1 MEKLEKILQNF
12 MSVFYK
18 FNIQNRVTG
27 ILVVSLIMLLPHT
40 LGLDKITNY
49 TDSLILLNI
58 ILTFSVIAELRK
70 FNVESQIMFN
80 TITQS
85 DAQIEKNSVDMADI
99 QNRFNLMVKEIVKYR
114 KSNNKAIE
122 EIKVFL
128 SNMKDGEFGKQL
140 NYQSHNHYL
149 NELREVL
156 NSTSKELNNSFELI
170 IQEFENFADGKFD
183 SQVELSSRGSFGKI
197 QESMN
202 NFSKT
207 ISSIQEAI
215 FLVAEA
221 AQKGELTNR
230 LFAGKY
236 HGSVITIVNDLNRVL
251 EIFDSNFKEISDF
264 MYNISKGNLTYK
276 MKGEHEGDYRR
287 MKDSIEET
295 VKVLNNVIAKT
306 IETTVGVGSGIETI
320 SDATENIINSSQT
333 VSTAINESSILTTD
347 MFDSIKRSRDIIVK
361 TEEIA
366 KSVASIADD
375 GGEAVVEA
383 VQAMK
388 TVSNNIT
395 LIEDISFQTNLL
407 ALNAAIEA
415 ARAGETGK
423 GFAVVAV
430 EVRKLAENS
439 QKAAGEITGV
449 IKEGLVTSQRAGKL
463 IGEIVPKIK
472 ETTSMIHNVSDMS
485 LTQNDK
491 MQKIDSAITQIESD
505 MNINADATG
514 QLSVSIDELHDKS
527 NQLKDLM
534 VFFKVDK
541 NSSVDLDTLSNQSSD
556 DMMFDLDLDLDL
568 ATNNEEITIE
578 NSNDEEEMLL
588 F

>member
-1 MEKLEKILQNF
+1 M
-12 MSVFYK
+12 V
-18 FNIQNRVTG
+18 
-27 ILVVSLIMLLPHT
+27 PHT
-40 LGLDKITNY
+40 LGLAKITNY

-58 ILTFSVIAELRK
+58 ILTFSVITELRK
-70 FNVESQIMFN
+70 FNIESQIMFN

-85 DAQIEKNSVDMADI
+85 DAEIEKHSVDMADI
-99 QNRFNLMVKEIVKYR
+99 QNRFRSMVDEIIQYR
-114 KSNNKAIE
+114 DSNNQVIE

-128 SNMKDGEFGKQL
+128 SNMKEGEFGKQL

-156 NSTSKELNNSFELI
+156 NSTSSELNNSFELI
-170 IQEFENFADGKFD
+170 NQEFENFADGKFD
-183 SQVELSSRGSFGKI
+183 SKVELSSRGSFGKI

-264 MYNISKGNLTYK
+264 MYNISKGNLTYE

-306 IETTVGVGSGIETI
+306 IETTDGVGSGIETI

-347 MFDSIKRSRDIIVK
+347 MFESIKRSRDIIVK

-439 QKAAGEITGV
+439 QKAAGEITAV
-449 IKEGLVTSQRAGKL
+449 IKEGLITSQRAGKL

-491 MQKIDSAITQIESD
+491 MQKIDSAITLIESD

-527 NQLKDLM
+527 NQLKDLI

-541 NSSVDLDTLSNQSSD
+541 NSS
-556 DMMFDLDLDLDL
+556 LDLDL
-568 ATNNEEITIE
+568 ATNNEDITIE
-578 NSNDEEEMLL
+578 NSNDEDEMLL

>member
-1 MEKLEKILQNF
+1 MQKLENRLQKLMKI
-12 MSVFYK
+12 FYK
-18 FNIQNRVTG
+18 INIQNRVTAIMILSLLMMIPHFVHFSG
-27 ILVVSLIMLLPHT
+27 ELIFVKVLILV
-40 LGLDKITNY
+40 
-49 TDSLILLNI
+49 I
-58 ILTFSVIAELRK
+58 IIFTFSVISELRR
-70 FNVESQIMFN
+70 FNIQSQIIFN
-80 TITQS
+80 TI
-85 DAQIEKNSVDMADI
+85 AQEEKTVERNTVDMHKI
-99 QNRFNLMVKEIVKYR
+99 QERFNAMTKEILKYR
-114 KSNNKAIE
+114 KSNNKVIE
-122 EIKVFL
+122 EIKDFL
-128 SNMKDGEFGKQL
+128 SDMRGGIFDRQL
-140 NYQSHNHYL
+140 NYNSHNHYL
-149 NELREVL
+149 NELRDVL
-156 NSTSKELNNSFELI
+156 NSTSIELNSSFELI
-170 IQEFENFADGKFD
+170 NKEFENFADGKFD
-183 SQVELSSRGSFGKI
+183 SKVELSSSGSFGKI
-197 QESMN
+197 QNSMN
-202 NFSKT
+202 DFSKT

-236 HGSVITIVNDLNRVL
+236 HGSVITIVNDLNTVL

-264 MYNISKGNLTYK
+264 MYQISKGNLTYE

-287 MKDSIEET
+287 MRESIEET

-306 IETTVGVGSGIETI
+306 IETTDGVGVGIDTI

-333 VSTAINESSILTTD
+333 VTQAINESSILTSD
-347 MFDSIKRSRDIIVK
+347 MFESIKQSREIIVH
-361 TEEIA
+361 TEETA
-366 KSVASIADD
+366 KSVALIADD

-383 VQAMK
+383 VRAMK

-439 QKAAGEITGV
+439 QRAAGDITGV

-472 ETTSMIHNVSDMS
+472 ETTSMIHRVSDMS
-485 LTQNDK
+485 LTQNEK

-505 MNINADATG
+505 MNINANATG

-527 NQLKDLM
+527 TQLKEQV
-534 VFFKVDK
+534 VFFKVNKQQFQEDVAGGLD
-541 NSSVDLDTLSNQSSD
+541 NNPSDTIFELDGFDMQLDT
-556 DMMFDLDLDLDL
+556 
-568 ATNNEEITIE
+568 EEI
-578 NSNDEEEMLL
+578 NNGDDDDMLL